1 MSALCQHGPSNSC
14 PSVLVHLLFLPAIC
28 QFLIKRPPITETPDF
43 PQMVQ
48 AKHHT
53 FFLTGS
59 LPSHAIACTSH
70 DTNTYTCFYNMAFRP
85 RGVIL
90 LGATPSPTRRASPC
104 LEQRRRGKSLQIM
117 SCGCYEQFVHALLQ
131 RMDAGTP
138 QPQGIQASRLCGIG
152 TDDPGDRNANGSGE
166 RCLLGLGQLAG
177 TKLYCT
183 SIPLMRSLHFLY
195 CNGVH

>member
-1 MSALCQHGPSNSC
+1 MILIHTHVSTTWPSDQEASSSWALRHPRLDGLPRVWSN
-14 PSVLVHLLFLPAIC
+14 A
-28 QFLIKRPPITETPDF
+28 
-43 PQMVQ
+43 
-48 AKHHT
+48 A
-53 FFLTGS
+53 G
-59 LPSHAIACTSH
+59 
-70 DTNTYTCFYNMAFRP
+70 
-85 RGVIL
+85 
-90 LGATPSPTRRASPC
+90 
-104 LEQRRRGKSLQIM
+104 GKSLQIM

-152 TDDPGDRNANGSGE
+152 TDDPGDRNANGSGG

>member
-28 QFLIKRPPITETPDF
+28 QFLIRRPPITETPDF

-59 LPSHAIACTSH
+59 LPSHAIACTPH

-85 RGVIL
+85 RGVVL
-90 LGATPSPTRRASPC
+90 LGATPSPTRRASRVWSNAAGGKVCKLC
-104 LEQRRRGKSLQIM
+104 LVVVTNNLFTR
-117 SCGCYEQFVHALLQ
+117 SCKEWMQARHSRKAFKLPDCAELEPMTQATAM
-131 RMDAGTP
+131 RMDPEGGAY
-138 QPQGIQASRLCGIG
+138 
-152 TDDPGDRNANGSGE
+152 
-166 RCLLGLGQLAG
+166 LGLVNSRVLNS
-177 TKLYCT
+177 T
-183 SIPLMRSLHFLY
+183 
-195 CNGVH
+195 VHPYR

>member
-28 QFLIKRPPITETPDF
+28 QFLIRRPPITETPDF

-59 LPSHAIACTSH
+59 LPSHAIACTPH

-85 RGVIL
+85 RGVVL

-104 LEQRRRGKSLQIM
+104 LEQRRRGEKFANYVLWLLRTICSRALAKN
-117 SCGCYEQFVHALLQ
+117 GCRHATAA
-131 RMDAGTP
+131 RHSSFP
-138 QPQGIQASRLCGIG
+138 IV
-152 TDDPGDRNANGSGE
+152 RNWN
-166 RCLLGLGQLAG
+166 R
-177 TKLYCT
+177 
-183 SIPLMRSLHFLY
+183 
-195 CNGVH
+195 